1 MPHKGIQGS
10 NPCFSAIAKHE
21 VRHWDVWPRSFL
33 VHLLVHQ
40 IFGGYRTKS
49 VSGPII
55 HRRYSTAAWSSP
67 HTTPEPCS
75 SGRSVVPPLRLRGH
89 REEPLDILVDGH
101 DAQDPCGRQG
111 VFRMHAVS
119 PEDAPTPHAQQ
130 PAAVPH
136 HLPELRAHAAL
147 HHVGGGVSLAPRA
160 AARRQPTE
168 RLAKT
173 KRNDDLL
180 ARPFFLRRVHKGQ
193 RRQTATGE
201 ALRNARQHRAHNPR
215 NGLSGRHKKE
225 RSRHAKLCQPIRR
238 KR

>member
-1 MPHKGIQGS
+1 MSGLDLFWYICWYTKYS
-10 NPCFSAIAKHE
+10 
-21 VRHWDVWPRSFL
+21 
-33 VHLLVHQ
+33 
-40 IFGGYRTKS
+40 GGYRTKS

-119 PEDAPTPHAQQ
+119 PEDRPHAACATARGGSA
-130 PAAVPH
+130 PSPGVARSRRPPPRWRRSLTRPH
-136 HLPELRAHAAL
+136 APQLAGNPPNAWRKQSATTTF
-147 HHVGGGVSLAPRA
+147 SLA
-160 AARRQPTE
+160 
-168 RLAKT
+168 
-173 KRNDDLL
+173 
-180 ARPFFLRRVHKGQ
+180 PFFLRRVHKGQ
-193 RRQTATGE
+193 RRQTATGRP
-201 ALRNARQHRAHNPR
+201 LRNARQHRAHNPR

>member
-119 PEDAPTPHAQQ
+119 PEDRPHA
-130 PAAVPH
+130 ACATA
-136 HLPELRAHAAL
+136 R
-147 HHVGGGVSLAPRA
+147 GGSAPSPGVARSRRPPPRWRRSLTRPT
-160 AARRQPTE
+160 RRSSQATHRTLGE
-168 RLAKT
+168 NKA
-173 KRNDDLL
+173 
-180 ARPFFLRRVHKGQ
+180 Q
-193 RRQTATGE
+193 RR
-201 ALRNARQHRAHNPR
+201 P
-215 NGLSGRHKKE
+215 S
-225 RSRHAKLCQPIRR
+225 RSPILPTQGS
-238 KR
+238 